1 MFEII
6 QESAQPKLTQTSIYT
21 KFDKQNNLSKNVVD
35 TIKSGGSKVVSPDDI
50 QEILSLMKLNGDAI
64 VKKAIEAFKNK
75 KIIMIYDK
83 ETSKIP
89 ITLPYIIINRNG
101 THVAYIF
108 ADTVV
113 TNLKSSQEYTNLMAV
128 MEAAYLALILAEKPN
143 KIVMNGSLMLM
154 LCNIYQCMVTT
165 PLEQK
170 LYMKGDNL
178 SKAIVYCVAYFY
190 KTFRDENISEK
201 DVPYNRFL
209 RDKMDPIVAKEI
221 ITEVREMNS
230 TSFLDLL
237 KLIMKINPVRY
248 KNLDQMYVTYF
259 IQNCGAPI
267 LFAIENLQ
275 YLFLLITSSAYK
287 TQLTQYSLNKF
298 VGLAARKLIT
308 NLTSIGG

>member
-35 TIKSGGSKVVSPDDI
+35 AIKSGGSKVVSPDDI

-128 MEAAYLALILAEKPN
+128 MEAAYLALID
-143 KIVMNGSLMLM
+143 
-154 LCNIYQCMVTT
+154 VT
-165 PLEQK
+165 QH
-170 LYMKGDNL
+170 
-178 SKAIVYCVAYFY
+178 
-190 KTFRDENISEK
+190 
-201 DVPYNRFL
+201 
-209 RDKMDPIVAKEI
+209 
-221 ITEVREMNS
+221 
-230 TSFLDLL
+230 
-237 KLIMKINPVRY
+237 
-248 KNLDQMYVTYF
+248 
-259 IQNCGAPI
+259 
-267 LFAIENLQ
+267 
-275 YLFLLITSSAYK
+275 
-287 TQLTQYSLNKF
+287 
-298 VGLAARKLIT
+298 
-308 NLTSIGG
+308 

>member
-35 TIKSGGSKVVSPDDI
+35 AIKSGGSKVVSPDDI

-154 LCNIYQCMVTT
+154 LCNIYQCMATT

-170 LYMKGDNL
+170 LYMKGENL

>member
-6 QESAQPKLTQTSIYT
+6 QESVQPKLTQTSIYS
-21 KFDKQNNLSKNVVD
+21 KFDKQNNLS
-35 TIKSGGSKVVSPDDI
+35 SKVVAAIKNGGKYAVSSDDI
-50 QEILSLMKLNGDAI
+50 PEIISLMKLNGDAI
-64 VKKAIEAFKNK
+64 VKKAIGAFEK
-75 KIIMIYDK
+75 KRIIILYNK
-83 ETSKIP
+83 ETSDIP
-89 ITLPYIIINRNG
+89 MALPYIIINRSG
-101 THVAYIF
+101 VQTAYIF
-108 ADTVV
+108 ADKVV

-128 MEAAYLALILAEKPN
+128 LEAAYLALILAEKPN

-154 LCNIYQCMVTT
+154 LANLYQCMVTT
-165 PLEQK
+165 PFEQK

-190 KTFRDENISEK
+190 KTFRDPNISEK

-209 RDKMDPIVAKEI
+209 RDKMDPKVAQQI
-221 ITEVREMNS
+221 IGEVREMQTS
-230 TSFLDLL
+230 SFLDLV
-237 KLIMKINPVRY
+237 KLIMNINPVRY

-259 IQNCGAPI
+259 VQSCGAPI
-267 LFAIENLQ
+267 LFGIENLQ

-298 VGLAARKLIT
+298 VGLASRKLIT